1 MYENFQKLLKKNNV
15 TAYKVAKETGLST
28 SMLTNW
34 KKGRYTPK
42 QDKLQKIAEYFGVTV
57 DYLLTG
63 ETPAA
68 SEELSATDIDD
79 KLQEILEAL
88 TGDETVLWNSKEIS
102 EEGRRILLNW
112 LEHDRDHF
120 NSMSKK

>member
-42 QDKLQKIAEYFGVTV
+42 QDKLQKIAEFFDVTV
-57 DYLLTG
+57 DYLLNG
-63 ETPAA
+63 DPPAA

-88 TGDETVLWNSKEIS
+88 TGEDTVLWNNKEIS
-102 EEGRRILLNW
+102 EEGRRILLSW

-120 NSMSKK
+120 NFMNEK

>member
-1 MYENFQKLLKKNNV
+1 MYENFQRLLDVHHV
-15 TAYKVAKETGLST
+15 TAYKVAKETGLTT

-63 ETPAA
+63 NSPAA
-68 SEELSATDIDD
+68 SEEQSAVDIND
-79 KLQEILEAL
+79 KLQEIIDAL
-88 TGDETVLWNSKEIS
+88 TGEDGVLWDNEEIS
-102 EEGRRILLNW
+102 EEGRSVLLNW
-112 LEHDRDHF
+112 LGHDRDLF
-120 NSMSKK
+120 DSMRKK

>member
-1 MYENFQKLLKKNNV
+1 MYENFQRLLDVHHV
-15 TAYKVAKETGLST
+15 TAYKVAKETGLTT

-63 ETPAA
+63 NSPAA
-68 SEELSATDIDD
+68 SEESSAVDIND
-79 KLQEILEAL
+79 KLQEIIDVL
-88 TGDETVLWNSKEIS
+88 TGEEGVLWDNEEIS
-102 EEGRRILLNW
+102 EEGRSVLLNW
-112 LEHDRDHF
+112 LGHDRDLF
-120 NSMSKK
+120 DSMRKK

>member
-42 QDKLQKIAEYFGVTV
+42 QDKLQKIAEFFDVTV
-57 DYLLTG
+57 DYLLNG
-63 ETPAA
+63 DPPAA
-68 SEELSATDIDD
+68 SEELSVTDIDD

-88 TGDETVLWNSKEIS
+88 TGEDTVLWNNEEIS
-102 EEGRRILLNW
+102 EEGRRILLSW

-120 NSMSKK
+120 NFMNEK